1 MATVTSTITLSS
13 AAGDLTTDALTLSDS
28 TSVTITDMATTGL
41 ARAKVS
47 ATAVHAT
54 ATVLY
59 TADDFAAGPY
69 LYIKNTDATATEY
82 IWVYDDTTSGDPVI
96 LKMAGGDW
104 AFMPLK
110 GDRTLKAYAPSGN
123 NPLIEWIVYG
133 TDQ

>member
-1 MATVTSTITLSS
+1 MATVTAAVSLSS
-13 AAGDLTTDALTLSDS
+13 AAGDLTTDALSLSDS
-28 TSVTITDMATTGL
+28 TSMTITNMGTTGL
-41 ARAKVS
+41 ARAKVQ

-59 TADDFAAGPY
+59 TADDFAAGPH
-69 LYIKNTDATATEY
+69 LYIKNTASSASEY
-82 IWVYDDTTSGDPVI
+82 IWVYEDTNDRVI

-110 GDRTLKAYAPSGN
+110 GDTTMKAYAPSGN
-123 NPLIEWIVYG
+123 NPYIEFMVYG

>member
-1 MATVTSTITLSS
+1 MATTTAEITITST
-13 AAGDLTTDALTLSDS
+13 DLLSDS
-28 TSVTITDMATTGL
+28 LSLNTSATLYNNPDHTTGL
-41 ARAKVS
+41 ARMKVS

-69 LYIKNTDATATEY
+69 LYIKNTDATSTEY

-110 GDRTLKAYAPSGN
+110 GDKTIKAYAPSGG
-123 NPLIEWIVYG
+123 NPVIEFMVFG

>member
-1 MATVTSTITLSS
+1 MATITADITLTST
-13 AAGDLTTDALTLSDS
+13 DVLSDDLS
-28 TSVTITDMATTGL
+28 LTVSKDITIADMATTGL
-41 ARAKVS
+41 ARAKVQ

-69 LYIKNTDATATEY
+69 LYIKNTHGTAGEY

-110 GDRTLKAYAPSGN
+110 GDKTIKAYAPSGN
-123 NPLIEWIVYG
+123 NPFVEWMVFG